1 MNKKIYAF
9 WITLFLVFALLTWAL
24 SGILL
29 PFVLSFILAYILNPL
44 VVKLESKGC
53 SRTVASVLVIAG
65 LIVAILLAFL
75 IVMPVLESQVIGF
88 IQKIPTYVGA
98 LWDKLQPLFDAV
110 KNYASA
116 EQIATVKET
125 MSNQSIS
132 FFNKIGGM
140 LLDLFSQGMVL
151 FNIVTFIIITPVITF
166 YLLND
171 WPVIVDKIR
180 GLIPQKKLPFFQ
192 EQMQEIDTTLS
203 AFVRGQAMVCLFLA
217 LFYGIGLTIIG
228 LDLGF
233 VVGFISGILSFIPYV
248 GSLSGFFISLL
259 LAFTQ
264 SAGWGVFI
272 GILFVFG
279 IGQFIEGYVL
289 TPKLVGDKVGLHPAW
304 VIFALFAGGYLFGF
318 MGVLLA
324 VPVTAVLGVIL
335 RTTIKAY
342 KESAFYKGSK

>member
-9 WITLFLVFALLTWAL
+9 WITLFLLLALLTWAL

-44 VVKLESKGC
+44 VVTLTAKGC

-65 LIVAILLAFL
+65 LIIAILLAFL

-88 IQKIPTYVGA
+88 IQKIPTYAEA
-98 LWDKLQPLFDAV
+98 LWNKLQPLFDAV
-110 KNYASA
+110 KNYASP

-125 MSNQSIS
+125 MSTQSIS

-171 WPVIVDKIR
+171 WPIIVDKTR
-180 GLIPQKKLPFFQ
+180 GLIPQKKLPFVQ

-203 AFVRGQAMVCLFLA
+203 AFIRGQAMVCLFLA

-342 KESAFYKGSK
+342 KESPFYKGTK

>member
-9 WITLFLVFALLTWAL
+9 WISLFIIFALLTWAL

-53 SRTVASVLVIAG
+53 SRTVASVFVITA
-65 LIVAILLAFL
+65 LIVAILLSFL
-75 IVMPVLESQVIGF
+75 IVLPILESQVIGF
-88 IQKIPTYVGA
+88 IQKIPFYATE
-98 LWDKLQPLFDAV
+98 LWNKLQPLFDAV
-110 KNYASA
+110 KNYASP
-116 EQIATVKET
+116 EQLANVKET
-125 MSNQSIS
+125 MSNQSMT

-171 WPVIVDKIR
+171 WPVITEKIQ
-180 GLIPQKKLPFFQ
+180 GLIPQKKLGFFQ
-192 EQMQEIDTTLS
+192 EQLSEIDITLS
-203 AFVRGQAMVCLFLA
+203 AFIRGQAMVCLFLA

-324 VPVTAVLGVIL
+324 VPVTAVLGVLL

-342 KESAFYKGSK
+342 KESSFYKGMK

>member
-9 WITLFLVFALLTWAL
+9 WITLFLLLALLTWAL

-44 VVKLESKGC
+44 VVTLTAKGC

-65 LIVAILLAFL
+65 LIIAILLAFL

-88 IQKIPTYVGA
+88 IQKIPTYAEA
-98 LWDKLQPLFDAV
+98 LWNKLQPLFDAV
-110 KNYASA
+110 KNYASP

-125 MSNQSIS
+125 MSTQSIS

-171 WPVIVDKIR
+171 WPIIVDKTR

-203 AFVRGQAMVCLFLA
+203 AFIRGQAMVCLFLA

-342 KESAFYKGSK
+342 KESPFYKGTK

>member
-9 WITLFLVFALLTWAL
+9 WITLFLLLALLTWAL

-44 VVKLESKGC
+44 VVKLTAKGC

-65 LIVAILLAFL
+65 LIIAILLAFL

-88 IQKIPTYVGA
+88 IQKIPTYAEA
-98 LWDKLQPLFDAV
+98 LWNKLQPLFDAV
-110 KNYASA
+110 KNYASP

-125 MSNQSIS
+125 MSTQSIS

-171 WPVIVDKIR
+171 WPIIVDKIR
-180 GLIPQKKLPFFQ
+180 GLIPQKKLPFVQ

-203 AFVRGQAMVCLFLA
+203 AFIRGQAMVCLFLA

-342 KESAFYKGSK
+342 KESPFYKGTK